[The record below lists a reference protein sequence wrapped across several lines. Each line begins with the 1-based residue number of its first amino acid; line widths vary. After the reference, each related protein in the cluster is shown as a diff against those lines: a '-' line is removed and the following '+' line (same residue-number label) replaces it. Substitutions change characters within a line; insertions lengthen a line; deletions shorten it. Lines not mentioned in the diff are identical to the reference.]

1 MYKNL
6 KIIAL
11 LIVGCAVLLG
21 GVMLAVQLSSP
32 TGNVGDEGVIAIPV
46 LLFLVGFIIFGVCM
60 SLVYLIKERPKGGL
74 LILPFS
80 ILLMA
85 VIPILVLSSISKSRE
100 KKQEEHWNELSISK
114 TEAIDLIRA
123 CKVRDIDHNYPMHPG
138 LELKGSYEVKYV
150 FLNDIS
156 DIESEMNLAK
166 TRC

>member
-1 MYKNL
+1 MYKKL
-6 KIIAL
+6 KIIAI
-11 LIVGCAVLLG
+11 LIVGCTILSGGLL
-21 GVMLAVQLSSP
+21 LALQLSSP
-32 TGNVGDEGVIAIPV
+32 TGNIGDEGIIAIP
-46 LLFLVGFIIFGVCM
+46 LLLSLVGLILVGVCM
-60 SLVYLIKERPKGGL
+60 SLAYLNSQRPKGKL
-74 LILPFS
+74 LILPIS
-80 ILLMA
+80 VLLMA
-85 VIPILVLSSISKSRE
+85 VIPVLVLISISKSQE
-100 KKQEEHWNELSISK
+100 KKQQEHWNELSISK